1 MTKFIEITI
10 EGKIHSINIDNIA
23 LLKQINEH
31 NTEIHLITKNEND
44 EQIKFQVAYN
54 YMFFRALLND
64 DDRLGFNFILNEF
77 K

>member
-31 NTEIHLITKNEND
+31 ITEIHLITKD
-44 EQIKFQVAYN
+44 ESDNQIKFQVAYN
-54 YMFFRALLND
+54 YMFFRSLFND
-64 DDRLGFNFILNEF
+64 NDRLGFNFILNQF